1 MEQTV
6 LVVNN
11 AVCLYVFRQKL
22 ADLTSSNAALS
33 SENQRLKS
41 LVDLAGEKLG
51 RGRRDGREGEEGG
64 LKGLSQRR
72 EEGREIGKGK
82 FKVGIGT
89 KRGKI

>member
-51 RGRRDGREGEEGG
+51 RGRREGRGKRGRGAKGVKPKKRGGKGNWEGE
-64 LKGLSQRR
+64 
-72 EEGREIGKGK
+72 I
-82 FKVGIGT
+82 
-89 KRGKI
+89 